1 MVFFPGGRFWFLG
14 NRKQCPARKAINN
27 ELNSGCLLLVFA
39 MLFCKPFLTSFA
51 FNWPFCHTGMTET
64 LHFLWKRPFVS
75 QPLTDLPIYSP
86 FKFCQHMSLTELV
99 VKQISP
105 SFFSLLQFHFLK
117 SVMSCPCSLKNY
129 ATTIQRSGNEKMQKL
144 QKHIVLSKKYSSF
157 CWYELWKAGIQ
168 YTAKRD
174 GLKIGTLI

>member
-64 LHFLWKRPFVS
+64 LHFLCKRPFVS

-86 FKFCQHMSLTELV
+86 FKFCQHMSLIELV

-105 SFFSLLQFHFLK
+105 LFFTFTISFFKIGHELSLQF
-117 SVMSCPCSLKNY
+117 
-129 ATTIQRSGNEKMQKL
+129 EKL
-144 QKHIVLSKKYSSF
+144 CNNNSKKREWKDTEAPKTHSS
-157 CWYELWKAGIQ
+157 Q
-168 YTAKRD
+168 
-174 GLKIGTLI
+174 